1 MTTLSRRS
9 LFGAVTASASAAV
22 ATALAAAPALAQ
34 DLAAPRRVPSS
45 DYRPPADVDFRV
57 VNIISEGVR
66 LHGELFRAHR
76 AAEKLPTV
84 LMAHGWGGTAAAFRP
99 DAVDLARAGF
109 LVLTFDYRGWGE
121 SDARVVPAGAEPPGA
136 GDDVFTAEV
145 KALRGYVDPF
155 EQVADW
161 FNAIDWLAGEPAA
174 DMTRLGLR
182 GSSYSGGHVIYIAAR
197 DARIRALVSQ
207 VGGIAD
213 RPETPPADGGRP
225 FAQAERRMAT
235 AMARGDAGYPP
246 PFAKFGKLVGEPV
259 GDKLLRWWPNA
270 DAPFVRAAALFVL
283 AGNDGLID
291 NSKSGERAYER
302 VQGPKKLVVI
312 PGITHF
318 QIYGPYREQAI
329 QLAIDW
335 FKEHLA

>member
-1 MTTLSRRS
+1 MAALSRRS
-9 LFGAVTASASAAV
+9 LLGTATATVSAAF
-22 ATALAAAPALAQ
+22 AAAANVPAVAQ
-34 DLAAPRRVPSS
+34 DPAASRRVLSG

-66 LHGELFRAHR
+66 LHGELFRPLG
-76 AAEKLPTV
+76 AAGKLPTV

-121 SDARVVPAGAEPPGA
+121 SDSRVVLTGREPPGTA
-136 GDDVFTAEV
+136 ADVLTAEV
-145 KALRGYVDPF
+145 RTLRGYVDPF

-182 GSSYSGGHVIYIAAR
+182 GSSYSGGHVIYVAAH
-197 DARIRALVSQ
+197 DARVRALVSQ

-213 RPETPPADGGRP
+213 RPLADRTGP
-225 FAQAERRMAT
+225 FAEAQRRAAT
-235 AMARGDAGYPP
+235 AIARGEAGYPP
-246 PFAKFGKLVGEPV
+246 PFAKFGQLIGEPV
-259 GDKLLRWWPNA
+259 GEKTLRWWPNA
-270 DAPFVRAAALFVL
+270 DAQYVRAAALFVL

-291 NSKSGERAYER
+291 NSRSGQLAYER
-302 VQGPKKLVVI
+302 VQGTKKLVVI

-329 QLAIDW
+329 QLAIGW

>member
-1 MTTLSRRS
+1 MATLSRRS
-9 LFGAVTASASAAV
+9 LLGATTATVTAAF
-22 ATALAAAPALAQ
+22 AAAPSVSAAAQ
-34 DLAAPRRVPSS
+34 DPAASRRVPSS
-45 DYRPPADVDFRV
+45 DYRSPADVDFQV

-66 LHGELFRAHR
+66 LHGELFRPHDIGG
-76 AAEKLPTV
+76 KLPTV

-121 SDARVVPAGAEPPGA
+121 SDSRVVLTGPEPPGS

-155 EQVADW
+155 EQVGDW

-182 GSSYSGGHVIYIAAR
+182 GSSYSGGHVIYIAAH
-197 DARIRALVSQ
+197 DARVRALVSQ

-213 RPETPPADGGRP
+213 RPEVLPADRAGP
-225 FAQAERRMAT
+225 FVQARRDMGTAT
-235 AMARGDAGYPP
+235 AHGETGYPP
-246 PFAKFGKLVGEPV
+246 PFAKFGQLTGEPV
-259 GDKLLRWWPNA
+259 GDKTLRWWPNA
-270 DAPFVRAAALFVL
+270 DAQYVRAAALFVL

-291 NSKSGERAYER
+291 NSKSGRLAYER

-312 PGITHF
+312 PGIRHF

>member
-9 LFGAVTASASAAV
+9 LLGAAAATTTTAFAAP
-22 ATALAAAPALAQ
+22 LAAPAAAQ
-34 DLAAPRRVPSS
+34 DPGAARRVPSS
-45 DYRPPADVDFRV
+45 DYRPPADVDFQV

-66 LHGELFRAHR
+66 LHGELFRPR
-76 AAEKLPTV
+76 GVGGKLPTV

-121 SDARVVPAGAEPPGA
+121 SDSRVVLTGVEPPGFS
-136 GDDVFTAEV
+136 DDVFTAEV
-145 KALRGYVDPF
+145 RALRGYVDPF

-182 GSSYSGGHVIYIAAR
+182 GSSYSGGHVIYVAAH
-197 DARIRALVSQ
+197 DARVRALVSQ

-213 RPETPPADGGRP
+213 RPEMPLADRAGPRV
-225 FAQAERRMAT
+225 QAARGMAT
-235 AMARGDAGYPP
+235 AVARGEVGYPP
-246 PFAKFGKLVGEPV
+246 PFAKFGKLIGEPV

-270 DAPFVRAAALFVL
+270 DAQYVRAAALFVL

-291 NSKSGERAYER
+291 NSKSGQRAYER

-318 QIYGPYREQAI
+318 QIYGPDREQAI